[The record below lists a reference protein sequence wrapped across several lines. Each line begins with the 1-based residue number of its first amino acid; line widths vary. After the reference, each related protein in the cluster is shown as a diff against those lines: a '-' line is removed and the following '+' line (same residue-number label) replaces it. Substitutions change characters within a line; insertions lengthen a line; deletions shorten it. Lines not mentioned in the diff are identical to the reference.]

1 MAISEKKLKEIQKRL
16 DKSNEHVI
24 KLYKQS
30 GDEALLEMLYL
41 NSEDSQEVA
50 EEFEIPLEVAERLV
64 EKDKAIKETTV
75 DSNDTESKFPF
86 LNGISSILEAV
97 KNADFMNGSEEDSA
111 EASNEDSEEDIE
123 DEESEDASDDC
134 GDSDFSNFP
143 EKVIET
149 FCFIGEVIQDV
160 SEKICDALD
169 ESVERIQEH
178 DFDF

>member
-16 DKSNEHVI
+16 DKSNELVME
-24 KLYKQS
+24 LYRKN
-30 GDEALLEMLYL
+30 GDESLLEMLYL
-41 NSEDSQEVA
+41 DSEDPQELA
-50 EEFEIPLEVAERLV
+50 DEFEIPLDVAERLV
-64 EKDKAIKETTV
+64 EKDKEIKETPV
-75 DSNDTESKFPF
+75 DSNDTESKLPF

-97 KNADFMNGSEEDSA
+97 KNADFMNGTKEDSA

-134 GDSDFSNFP
+134 GDSDLSDFP
-143 EKVIET
+143 EKVIEAV
-149 FCFIGEVIQDV
+149 CFIGEVIQDV

>member
-41 NSEDSQEVA
+41 NSEEPQKVA

-64 EKDKAIKETTV
+64 EKDKAIKEEAR
-75 DSNDTESKFPF
+75 ESL
-86 LNGISSILEAV
+86 LNSDDESEA
-97 KNADFMNGSEEDSA
+97 EEDS
-111 EASNEDSEEDIE
+111 EDEFEDS
-123 DEESEDASDDC
+123 S
-134 GDSDFSNFP
+134 DSDLSDFP
-143 EKVIET
+143 EKIIEAV
-149 FCFIGEVIQDV
+149 CFIGEVIQDA
-160 SEKICDALD
+160 SEKICDVLD